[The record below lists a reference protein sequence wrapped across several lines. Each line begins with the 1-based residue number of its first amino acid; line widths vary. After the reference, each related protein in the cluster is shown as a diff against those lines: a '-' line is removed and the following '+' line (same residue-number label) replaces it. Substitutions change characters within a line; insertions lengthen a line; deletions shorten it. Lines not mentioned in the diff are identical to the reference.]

1 MKAIFGE
8 CITSLDDFTQI
19 RSEIGHPSKLAAEKV
34 ISSLDQ
40 HCRSF
45 IEKSPFLIMA
55 TANADGSCDASPRGD
70 APGFVHILD
79 EHHLLIPER
88 PGNRRMDSIHNILSN
103 PQIGL
108 LFLIPGL
115 EETMRI
121 NGKAVITRDQKLL
134 ELLAVQ
140 GRVPLLGI
148 GVEVKECFVHC
159 AKSCKRSGLWDY
171 ETWLSKD
178 GLPSIPQML
187 ADHAKRASLTV
198 NEIQEQLQ
206 ESYTKRLY

>member
-1 MKAIFGE
+1 MEAIFGE
-8 CITSLDDFTQI
+8 CITSLDEFTQI

-88 PGNRRMDSIHNILSN
+88 PGNRRMDSIQNILSN

-108 LFLIPGL
+108 LLLIHGL

-134 ELLAVQ
+134 EPLAVQ

-171 ETWLSKD
+171 ETWLSKE
-178 GLPSIPQML
+178 GLPSIPRML
-187 ADHAKRASLTV
+187 ADHAKRASLSV

>member
-1 MKAIFGE
+1 MEEIFGE

-178 GLPSIPQML
+178 GLPAIPQML
-187 ADHAKRASLTV
+187 ADHAKRTSLSV

>member
-1 MKAIFGE
+1 MKPVFGE
-8 CITSLDDFTQI
+8 CITTMDELTEL
-19 RSEIGHPSKLAAEKV
+19 RSVIGHPSKLAEQKV
-34 ISSLDQ
+34 IPSIDE

-45 IEKSPFLIMA
+45 IGKSPFLIMA
-55 TANADGSCDASPRGD
+55 TANDSGSCDASPRGD
-70 APGFVHILD
+70 APGFVHVLD

-88 PGNRRMDSIHNILSN
+88 PGNRRMDSIQNILSN
-103 PQIGL
+103 PRIGL

-115 EETMRI
+115 EETLRI

-134 ELLAVQ
+134 EPLAVN

-148 GVEVKECFVHC
+148 GVEVEECYVHC
-159 AKSCKRSGLWDY
+159 AKSCKRSGIWDF
-171 ETWLSKD
+171 ETWLAKEE
-178 GLPSIPQML
+178 LPSIPHML

-198 NEIQEQLQ
+198 TEIQDLLQ

>member
-1 MKAIFGE
+1 MEEIFGE

-187 ADHAKRASLTV
+187 ADHAKRTSLSV